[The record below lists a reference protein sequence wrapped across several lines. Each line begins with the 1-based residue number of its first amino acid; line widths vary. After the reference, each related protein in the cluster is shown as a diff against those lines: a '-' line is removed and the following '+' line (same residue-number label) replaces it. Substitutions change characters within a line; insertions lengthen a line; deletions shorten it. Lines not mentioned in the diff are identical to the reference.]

1 MKITVRIED
10 LEKIIKEAKLAHKYD
25 DSLSLCVELH
35 KGRESDSHAQSDSIK
50 VVQLSSYSECVGKT
64 VAYINF

>member
-10 LEKIIKEAKLAHKYD
+10 LEEIIKESKLAHKYD
-25 DSLSLCVELH
+25 DSLSLCVEFH
-35 KGRESDSHAQSDSIK
+35 KGKESDSHAQSDSIK
-50 VVQLSSYSECVGKT
+50 VVQLSSYAECIGKT